1 MIFLNGII
9 LYLILEFNYIILT
22 EYFRILPR
30 PAKLVASESRGGR
43 TSDKSDE
50 NPSNTSPFTLFY
62 TWKYTFTL
70 LLICDPVWCRGNV
83 SILLN
88 VLDILW

>member
-9 LYLILEFNYIILT
+9 LYLISEFNYIIST

-30 PAKLVASESRGGR
+30 RWSHQARALASESRGGR

-50 NPSNTSPFTLFY
+50 NRANTSPFSLFY
-62 TWKYTFTL
+62 T
-70 LLICDPVWCRGNV
+70 
-83 SILLN
+83 
-88 VLDILW
+88 